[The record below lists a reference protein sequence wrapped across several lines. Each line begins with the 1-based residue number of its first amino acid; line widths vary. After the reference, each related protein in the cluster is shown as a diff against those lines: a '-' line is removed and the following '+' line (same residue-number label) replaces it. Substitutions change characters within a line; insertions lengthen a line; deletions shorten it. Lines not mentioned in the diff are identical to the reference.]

1 MMGDPMRRRSF
12 PQRNPSILLTA
23 TLVASVSACTTT
35 VGAAPTPPPDV
46 RIRLDREAVTVPQG
60 TTYGAFADREGIR
73 ARDGR
78 LLSVTGDIL
87 ERHVSQGT
95 VELNGQAPDP
105 LHLLSAGDRISLV
118 HGEDRVEGTKRVTT
132 RLPGRTNAFV
142 QRTLATF
149 RVREVT
155 TVGRRSG
162 EVVGLRVQ
170 THGRPRIPDAVAL
183 TFDDGP
189 WPGHTESVLRMLR
202 RERVRATF
210 FMVGSLAAEHPD
222 LVREVREAGH
232 VVANHS
238 LTHPVDPAFAELPP
252 RRLEAEIARAAATLR
267 EAGAKPTL
275 FRPPGGSFDDDTIL
289 EAWRQRERVVM
300 WSVDPHDWD
309 ASRTP
314 KQIAGDVLRRVRP
327 GSIVLLHDGGGDAA
341 DTIAAL
347 PKIIR
352 GIRKMDLRLVTL
364 DPYRRR

>member
-1 MMGDPMRRRSF
+1 MLRRSF
-12 PQRNPSILLTA
+12 PPWSPCVVLTLAVA
-23 TLVASVSACTTT
+23 TAASACTIA
-35 VGAAPTPPPDV
+35 VEAAPTPPPAV
-46 RIRLDREAVTVPQG
+46 RIRLDHEPVTVPQG
-60 TTYGAFADREGIR
+60 TTYGVFAEGESVR

-78 LLSVTGDIL
+78 LLSVTGEIL
-87 ERHVSQGT
+87 ERHVSEGT
-95 VELNGQAPDP
+95 VELNGHPPDP
-105 LHLLSAGDRISLV
+105 LHVLATGDRIVRLE
-118 HGEDRVEGTKRVTT
+118 GEDRIEGTRRVTT
-132 RLPGRTNAFV
+132 RLRGRTNAFV

-155 TVGRRSG
+155 TVGRISG
-162 EVVGLRVQ
+162 EVADLRVD
-170 THGRPRIPDAVAL
+170 TNGRPRMPPAVAL

-189 WPGHTESVLRMLR
+189 WPGHTEAVLRVLR

-210 FMVGSLAAEHPD
+210 FMIGSLVVERPD
-222 LVREVREAGH
+222 LVRKVLHAGH

-238 LTHPVDPAFAELPP
+238 LTHPVAPAFAELPAP
-252 RRLEAEIARAAATLR
+252 RVEAEIAQTVDALR
-267 EAGAKPTL
+267 GAGAHPTL
-275 FRPPGGSFDDDTIL
+275 FRPPGGSYDDGTIL

-314 KQIAGDVLRRVRP
+314 KQIAKDVLRRVRA

-347 PKIIR
+347 PRIIR

>member
-1 MMGDPMRRRSF
+1 MRRRSF
-12 PQRNPSILLTA
+12 PRRLPSILLTA

-95 VELNGQAPDP
+95 VELNGLAPDP

-189 WPGHTESVLRMLR
+189 WPGHTESVLRVLR

-210 FMVGSLAAEHPD
+210 FMVGSLAAERPD
-222 LVREVREAGH
+222 LVREVRDAGH

-238 LTHPVDPAFAELPP
+238 LTHPVEPAFVEIPD
-252 RRLEAEIARAAATLR
+252 RRVEAEIAQTAAALR
-267 EAGAKPTL
+267 EAGAEPTL

-314 KQIAGDVLRRVRP
+314 KQIARDVLRRVRP

>member
-1 MMGDPMRRRSF
+1 MLRWPFPRRF
-12 PQRNPSILLTA
+12 PSILLTA

-46 RIRLDREAVTVPQG
+46 RIRFDRVALKVPQG

-78 LLSVTGDIL
+78 LLSVTGEIL

-95 VELNGQAPDP
+95 VELNGLLPDP
-105 LHLLSAGDRISLV
+105 LHLLSAGDRISLID
-118 HGEDRVEGTKRVTT
+118 GEDRVEGTRRVTT

-149 RVREVT
+149 RVREIT

-162 EVVGLRVQ
+162 DVVALRVK

-189 WPGHTESVLRMLR
+189 WPGHTESMLRVLR

-210 FMVGSLAAEHPD
+210 FMVGSLAAERPD
-222 LVREVREAGH
+222 LVRAVRDAGH

-238 LTHPVDPAFAELPP
+238 LTHPVEPAFAELPE
-252 RRLEAEIARAAATLR
+252 RKVEAEIAQTAAALR
-267 EAGAKPTL
+267 EAGAKKPSL
-275 FRPPGGSFDDDTIL
+275 FRPPGGSFDEGTIL

-314 KQIAGDVLRRVRP
+314 KQIAKDVLRRVRP
-327 GSIVLLHDGGGDAA
+327 GSIILLHDGGGDAA

-347 PKIIR
+347 PRIIR

-364 DPYRRR
+364 DAYRRR